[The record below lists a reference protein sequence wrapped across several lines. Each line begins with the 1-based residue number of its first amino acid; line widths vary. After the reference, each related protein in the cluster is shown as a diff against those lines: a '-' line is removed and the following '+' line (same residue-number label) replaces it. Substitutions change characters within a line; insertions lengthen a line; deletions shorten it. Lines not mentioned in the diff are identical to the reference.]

1 MDEKESSNVR
11 RRQQKVYYKH
21 HDYKGGYF
29 HPHIRIAGKYL
40 KEFDFNVGDSIE
52 VYVTKGKI
60 TILKIPEKNS
70 PP

>member
-1 MDEKESSNVR
+1 MEEKESGNVR

-21 HDYKGGYF
+21 HSYEGGYF

-60 TILKIPEKNS
+60 TILKISVKDSLP
-70 PP
+70 

>member
-1 MDEKESSNVR
+1 MEEEQNKTVR

-52 VYVTKGKI
+52 VYLTKGKI
-60 TILKIPEKNS
+60 TILKIPEQNS
-70 PP
+70 TL

>member
-1 MDEKESSNVR
+1 MEENESSNVR
-11 RRQQKVYYKH
+11 RQNQKVYYKH
-21 HDYKGGYF
+21 HDYEGGYF

-40 KEFDFNVGDSIE
+40 TEFDFNIGDLIE

-60 TILKIPEKNS
+60 TITKVPVDKS

>member
-1 MDEKESSNVR
+1 MEEKESRNVR

-21 HDYKGGYF
+21 HNYEGGYF

-60 TILKIPEKNS
+60 TILKIPEKDSS
-70 PP
+70 P

>member
-1 MDEKESSNVR
+1 MEEKESSNVR
-11 RRQQKVYYKH
+11 RRRQKVYYKH
-21 HDYKGGYF
+21 HNYEGGFF

-40 KEFDFNVGDSIE
+40 KEFGFNVGDSIE

-60 TILKIPEKNS
+60 TILKILEKDS